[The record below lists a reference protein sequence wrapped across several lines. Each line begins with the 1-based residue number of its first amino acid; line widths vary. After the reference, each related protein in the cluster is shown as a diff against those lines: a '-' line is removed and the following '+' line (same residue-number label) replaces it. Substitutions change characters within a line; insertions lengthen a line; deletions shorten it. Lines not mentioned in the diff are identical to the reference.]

1 MTLSI
6 KFIIRYRYFVLGLLL
21 IITAGFG
28 YIASRGVIASSIG
41 NLFFGDDHPEYG
53 RYKKRIREFAND
65 EVFIVAYH
73 DPDFLSPLKLHQLDA
88 VIEKIKAIPDVGRVD
103 SIINAQH
110 TFARDDTL
118 YVKKYADEVIDQPDR
133 LSDVHASLMADDMLT
148 GLVISNDGD
157 HIAVIVELEPD
168 DQRAVERGPLVV
180 DEVLGIFK
188 QAGFESANLHRVGLI
203 ATLSEVMV
211 QTHFN
216 LTRLFPY
223 VCIVL
228 LIVLYV
234 MFYRFWP
241 VFITMV
247 VALIAVVWTIGFAVL
262 LDRNINIF
270 IAITP
275 VVILIVTTSDVIHL
289 CSAYMLELGRGKTKE
304 AAIYSSGHDVG
315 TACLMTS
322 ATTFVG
328 FVSLSMVPV
337 PAFKQMGLVLG
348 FGVAVALLLAMTLT
362 PILFWLM
369 KQPAPWN
376 DEDSK
381 SQRILTRLL
390 FTIQTA
396 VQKKPVLI
404 VCIFA
409 VGLAASFWG
418 LLYFTIETDFSK
430 RLDEKNSIRI
440 DEKFYNM
447 KFAGS
452 NFLEVFIST
461 PEPEGLL
468 NPDVFRNVMAFQKKL
483 EQMPEVDSVVSVVD
497 LIETIDRELN
507 SGQSFQSQGALTRQL
522 LAQYLL
528 LFEMSGGEDLD
539 RLANYDYQTMRMAVR
554 LSDTRV
560 RFTFDL
566 GNRVK
571 QIARDVFGD
580 KVSVHATGLTYL
592 MGMFLD
598 EIINGQRMGLVVAF
612 VSILLL
618 MIIWMKSVRIGL
630 WSMLPNL
637 LPILVLGGYL
647 GWFYDEIDSDTIT
660 IAMIAIGI
668 GVDDTIHFL
677 MRWRFESTRTSGSAA
692 ALERTFHFSGRAII
706 ITTVILTAGFAPFAL
721 SDYYSVRIMG
731 TLLPL
736 TLVVALLAD
745 LLFVP
750 ALVHLGA
757 IKISAPSILKSAEL
771 TH

>member
-1 MTLSI
+1 MTLFI
-6 KFIIRYRYFVLGLLL
+6 KFIIRYRFFVLGLLL

-28 YIASRGVIASSIG
+28 YIASQGVIASSIG
-41 NLFFGDDHPEYG
+41 HLFFGDDHPEYG

-73 DPDFLSPLKLHQLDA
+73 DPEFLLPQKLHQLDA
-88 VIEKIKAIPDVGRVD
+88 VIQKIKEIPDVGRVD

-110 TFARDDTL
+110 TFAREDTL
-118 YVKKYADEVIDQPDR
+118 FVKKYAEEVIDRPDR
-133 LSDVHASLMADDMLT
+133 MSKVHDSLMADDMLT
-148 GLVISNDGD
+148 GLVISSDGD

-180 DEVLGIFK
+180 DEVLVIFK

-211 QTHFN
+211 QTRFN

-234 MFYRFWP
+234 LFHRFWP
-241 VFITMV
+241 VLITLV
-247 VALIAVVWTIGFAVL
+247 VALIAVVWTTGFAVL
-262 LDRNINIF
+262 LDRNISIF
-270 IAITP
+270 IAMAP

-337 PAFKQMGLVLG
+337 PAFKQMGWVLG

-369 KQPAPWN
+369 KQPEPWN
-376 DEDSK
+376 DEVSR
-381 SQRILTRLL
+381 SQRLLTRLL
-390 FTIQTA
+390 SS
-396 VQKKPVLI
+396 VQRTVRAKPVLI

-409 VGLAASFWG
+409 IGLAASFWG
-418 LLYFTIETDFSK
+418 LIYLTIETDFSK
-430 RLDEKNSIRI
+430 RLDTSNSIRI
-440 DEKFYNM
+440 DEKFYNR

-468 NPDVFRNVMAFQKKL
+468 DPDVFSRVIAFQQTL

-507 SGQSFQSQGALTRQL
+507 SGQSFYAQDALTRQL

-566 GNRVK
+566 GNRVRRVAHD
-571 QIARDVFGD
+571 IFGD
-580 KVSVHATGLTYL
+580 TAFVHATGLTYL

-598 EIINGQRMGLVVAF
+598 EIINGQRMGLVFAF

-637 LPILVLGGYL
+637 LPILVLGGFL

-677 MRWRFESTRTSGSAA
+677 MRWRSESTRSSDSAA
-692 ALERTFHFSGRAII
+692 ALDRTFHFSGRAII

-750 ALVHLGA
+750 ALLQLGVMQTSTLS
-757 IKISAPSILKSAEL
+757 KLISAEVPN
-771 TH
+771 

>member
-1 MTLSI
+1 MPSI
-6 KFIIRYRYFVLGLLL
+6 
-21 IITAGFG
+21 
-28 YIASRGVIASSIG
+28 
-41 NLFFGDDHPEYG
+41 P
-53 RYKKRIREFAND
+53 
-65 EVFIVAYH
+65 
-73 DPDFLSPLKLHQLDA
+73 SPA
-88 VIEKIKAIPDVGRVD
+88 MIPCM
-103 SIINAQH
+103 S
-110 TFARDDTL
+110 
-118 YVKKYADEVIDQPDR
+118 KKYADEVIDQPDR

-148 GLVISNDGD
+148 GLVVSNDGD

-168 DQRAVERGPLVV
+168 DRRAVERGPLVV

-203 ATLSEVMV
+203 ATISEVMV

-234 MFYRFWP
+234 MFQRFWP
-241 VFITMV
+241 VFITLV

-262 LDRNINIF
+262 LDRNISIF
-270 IAITP
+270 VAMAP

-328 FVSLSMVPV
+328 FVSMSMVPV

-348 FGVAVALLLAMTLT
+348 FGVAVALVLAMTLT

-376 DEDSK
+376 DKVSR
-381 SQRILTRLL
+381 SQRLLTRLL
-390 FTIQTA
+390 STIQK
-396 VQKKPVLI
+396 VVLRKPIII

-409 VGLAASFWG
+409 IGLGVSFWG
-418 LLYFTIETDFSK
+418 LFYLTIETDFSK
-430 RLDEKNSIRI
+430 RLDENNSIRV
-440 DEKFYNM
+440 DEKFYNRE
-447 KFAGS
+447 FAGS
-452 NFLEVFIST
+452 NFVDVFIST

-468 NPDVFRNVMAFQKKL
+468 DPEVFTRVIAFQKTL

-497 LIETIDRELN
+497 LVETIDRELN
-507 SGQSFQSQGALTRQL
+507 AGQSFQSQGALTRQL

-539 RLANYDYQTMRMAVR
+539 RLVTYEYQTMRMAVR

-560 RFTFDL
+560 RFSFDF

-571 QIARDVFGD
+571 QNARDVFGD
-580 KVSVHATGLTYL
+580 KAEVHATGLTYL

-598 EIINGQRMGLVVAF
+598 EIINGQRMGLAFAF

-618 MIIWMKSVRIGL
+618 MVIWMKSFRIGL

-637 LPILVLGGYL
+637 LPLLVLGGYL
-647 GWFYDEIDSDTIT
+647 GWFYDEVDSDTIT

-677 MRWRFESTRTSGSAA
+677 MRWRYESTRSAGSVE
-692 ALERTFHFSGRAII
+692 ALDRTFHFSGRAII

-750 ALVHLGA
+750 ALVHLGV
-757 IKISAPSILKSAEL
+757 IKTSTHSKLKSAEVPN
-771 TH
+771 